1 MKTILATATIAI
13 LCATGHPLA
22 TTVDRPLA
30 QRVTRFAL
38 TLAAAQNAENVWDGQ
53 WQGTTVS
60 GQPLVLQLRVQEQ
73 RMTGRLTV
81 GKQSANIVEGK
92 ALRDAFALV
101 TGPIDGRRVDATG
114 RRVGGDTIELT
125 IEGAKEPLILTR
137 MK

>member
-1 MKTILATATIAI
+1 MKRTLASAAIAI
-13 LCATGHPLA
+13 LFATGHPVS
-22 TTVDRPLA
+22 TTVPS
-30 QRVTRFAL
+30 FAL
-38 TLAAAQNAENVWDGQ
+38 TLVAQSTANAWDGR

-101 TGPIDGRRVDATG
+101 TGPIDGHRVDATG
-114 RRVGGDTIELT
+114 RRVGDTIELT
-125 IEGAKEPLILTR
+125 IEGVKEPLMLTR
-137 MK
+137 MKLRDA

>member
-1 MKTILATATIAI
+1 MKTTLAITTILI
-13 LCATGHPLA
+13 LYATGHPIA
-22 TTVDRPLA
+22 TTVDMPLA
-30 QRVTRFAL
+30 RSVQGFAL
-38 TLAAAQNAENVWDGQ
+38 TVAGQRAVNEWDGR

-60 GQPLVLQLRVQEQ
+60 GQPLVLQLRVQEE

-101 TGPIDGRRVDATG
+101 TGPIDGHRVDATG
-114 RRVGGDTIELT
+114 RRVGETIELA
-125 IEGAKEPLILTR
+125 IEGVKEPLLLTR